1 MATTRINTLHYID
14 QVTQKRYELDE
25 IRWQSNHANPLSVCS
40 LPGIVKAEID
50 KTKQSIW
57 RYSSSLPLII
67 HHPVSLGEGCTP
79 LIKYPGENGNCFLK
93 LEWFSPTGSF
103 KDRGASVM
111 LSLLN
116 QLNVRQIVAD
126 SSGNAGCA
134 IAAYGA
140 AVGISVKILVPIG
153 TQNSKITQIRA
164 YGADVEVVPG
174 SRGECEKEAIRQSRQ
189 IFYASHNWHPFFL
202 QGTKSLGYEI
212 WEDLNFTAPD
222 NIVIPAGAGSNVL
235 GCFLAFCEL
244 IRSGEIKTLPRIFC
258 AQPENCAPIHKS
270 FQAGVDHHVSG
281 ESLPTIAEGAA
292 IESPVRLAE
301 VLNALKES
309 DGGTVGVSEDQ
320 ILQSLKELCSKGIY
334 VEPTSALSLAAYHL
348 LKSAGT
354 VTDNQQTVVILTGSG
369 LKASRYMA
377 AVFS

>member
-1 MATTRINTLHYID
+1 MVTTKITTLHYID
-14 QVTQKRYELDE
+14 QVTQERYELDE

-40 LPGIVKAEID
+40 LDGIVEAEID
-50 KTKQSIW
+50 KENRSIW
-57 RYSSSLPLII
+57 RYSGSLPLKIDQ
-67 HHPVSLGEGCTP
+67 PVSLGEGCTP
-79 LIKYPGENGNCFLK
+79 LIRYRGENGNCFLK

-116 QLNVRQIVAD
+116 QLKVRQIVAD

-140 AVGISVKILVPIG
+140 AIGIGVKILVPIG
-153 TQNSKITQIRA
+153 TQPSKITQIRA

-174 SRGECEKEAIRQSRQ
+174 SREECEKEAIRQSRQ

-212 WEDLNFTAPD
+212 WEDLNFTVPD
-222 NIVIPAGAGSNVL
+222 NIVIPTGAGSNVL

-244 IRSGEIKTLPRIFC
+244 IRSGEIKKLPRIFC

-270 FQAGVDHHVSG
+270 FQAGVNHQIG
-281 ESLPTIAEGAA
+281 EESLPTIAEGAA
-292 IESPVRLAE
+292 IKSPVRFAE
-301 VLNALKES
+301 VLDALKKS
-309 DGGTVGVSEDQ
+309 DGGTVGVSEGQ

-334 VEPTSALSLAAYHL
+334 VEPTSALSLAAYQL

-354 VTDNQQTVVILTGSG
+354 VNDNQKTVVILTGSG
-369 LKASRYMA
+369 LKASQYMST
-377 AVFS
+377 VFT

>member
-1 MATTRINTLHYID
+1 MVTTKITTLHYID
-14 QVTQKRYELDE
+14 QVTQERYELDE
-25 IRWQSNHANPLSVCS
+25 IRWRSNHANPLSVCS
-40 LPGIVKAEID
+40 LDGIVEAEID
-50 KTKQSIW
+50 KKNRSIW
-57 RYSSSLPLII
+57 RYSGSLPLKIDQ
-67 HHPVSLGEGCTP
+67 PVSLGEGCTP
-79 LIKYPGENGNCFLK
+79 LIRYPGENGNCFLK

-111 LSLLN
+111 MSLLN

-140 AVGISVKILVPIG
+140 AIGIGVKILVPIG
-153 TQNSKITQIRA
+153 TQSSKITQIRA

-174 SRGECEKEAIRQSRQ
+174 SREECEKEAIRQSRQ

-212 WEDLNFTAPD
+212 WEDLSFTVPD
-222 NIVIPAGAGSNVL
+222 NIVIPTGAGSNVL

-244 IRSGEIKTLPRIFC
+244 IRSGEIKQLPRIFC

-270 FQAGVDHHVSG
+270 FQAGVDHQMG
-281 ESLPTIAEGAA
+281 EESRPTIAEGAA
-292 IESPVRLAE
+292 IKSPVRFAE
-301 VLNALKES
+301 VLDALKKS

-348 LKSAGT
+348 LKNAGI
-354 VTDNQQTVVILTGSG
+354 VNDNQKTVVILTGSG
-369 LKASRYMA
+369 LKASQYMST
-377 AVFS
+377 VFT